1 MEDSVQRG
9 LERTRKGLMRKL
21 ASWGSFVRGSVVLMK
36 RRCTYP
42 RCRKCAAG
50 QGHPTWVLTV
60 SRRGK
65 TRTVYLGAQRRA
77 PAQRMAESYRRLL
90 GLIEEIAEV
99 NLALLTGKPLEGKG
113 DPDGTQGPGT

>member
-1 MEDSVQRG
+1 
-9 LERTRKGLMRKL
+9 L
-21 ASWGSFVRGSVVLMK
+21 
-36 RRCTYP
+36 
-42 RCRKCAAG
+42 
-50 QGHPTWVLTV
+50 

-65 TRTVYLGAQRRA
+65 TRTIYLGAQRRT

-113 DPDGTQGPGT
+113 GRHGTQGPGT

>member
-1 MEDSVQRG
+1 
-9 LERTRKGLMRKL
+9 MRKL

-50 QGHPTWVLTV
+50 EGHPTWVLTV
-60 SRRGK
+60 SHRGK
-65 TRTVYLGAQRRA
+65 TRTVYLGAGRRA
-77 PAQRMAESYRRLL
+77 PAQRMAENYRRLL

-99 NLALLTGKPLEGKG
+99 NLALLTGKPLERKG
-113 DPDGTQGPGT
+113 GRNGTEGPGT

>member
-1 MEDSVQRG
+1 MEDSVQRS
-9 LERTRKGLMRKL
+9 LERTRKALMRKV
-21 ASWGSFVRGSVVLMK
+21 ASWGAFVRGSVVLMK

-60 SRRGK
+60 SRQGK
-65 TRTVYLGAQRRA
+65 TRTIYLGARRRA
-77 PAQRMAESYRRLL
+77 TAQRMAESYRRLL
-90 GLIEEIAEV
+90 GLIEDIAEV

-113 DPDGTQGPGT
+113 GPDGTQGPGT

>member
-1 MEDSVQRG
+1 MEESVQRN
-9 LERTRKGLMRKL
+9 LERTRKALMRKL
-21 ASWGSFVRGSVVLMK
+21 ALWEGFVRGSVVLMK

-42 RCRKCAAG
+42 GCRKCAAG

-60 SRRGK
+60 SRHGK
-65 TRTVYLGAQRRA
+65 TRTIYLGARRRD
-77 PAQRMAESYRRLL
+77 PAQRMTESYRRLL

-113 DPDGTQGPGT
+113 GRDGPQRLGT